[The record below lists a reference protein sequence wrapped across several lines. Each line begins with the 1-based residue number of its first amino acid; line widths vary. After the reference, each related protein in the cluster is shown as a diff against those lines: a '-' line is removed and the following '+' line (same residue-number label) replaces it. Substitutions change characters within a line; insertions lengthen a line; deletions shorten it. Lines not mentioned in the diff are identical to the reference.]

1 VTPPKTL
8 TLPVIDTEPVAKNE
22 PLNTIVSMLEL
33 NTVVPALPDNIVE
46 PVTVKPPLM
55 ETVWFNG
62 LTNEAVDAK
71 EELP

>member
-1 VTPPKTL
+1 
-8 TLPVIDTEPVAKNE
+8 
-22 PLNTIVSMLEL
+22 
-33 NTVVPALPDNIVE
+33 VPALPDNIVE